1 MSSSHPFLGGRG
13 PPKVPINQNVLPS
26 DEKRAQEL
34 DQYLRPL
41 APTHLHSH
49 FDLVLTAHMQL
60 IAWRLGVQR
69 ALVSFVDRD
78 TQYLVAEATKTT
90 NLRDCNV
97 FEEKDDELWAGVS

>member
-1 MSSSHPFLGGRG
+1 
-13 PPKVPINQNVLPS
+13 
-26 DEKRAQEL
+26 
-34 DQYLRPL
+34 
-41 APTHLHSH
+41 
-49 FDLVLTAHMQL
+49 MQL